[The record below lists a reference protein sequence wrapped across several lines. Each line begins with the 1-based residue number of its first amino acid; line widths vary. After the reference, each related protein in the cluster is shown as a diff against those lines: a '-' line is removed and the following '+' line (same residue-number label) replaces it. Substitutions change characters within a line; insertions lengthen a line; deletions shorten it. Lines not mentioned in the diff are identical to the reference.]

1 TRELK
6 LAVDELGLERGDLKS
21 IVIYGFKRSFM
32 TGTYLEKRAYVRQ
45 VIDFYEKIERQHFG
59 EAESS
64 PASESEIEAA
74 L

>member
-6 LAVDELGLERGDLKS
+6 LAVDELGLDRGDLKS

-32 TGTYLEKRAYVRQ
+32 PGTYLEKRAYVRQ

-59 EAESS
+59 EIEPYNASS
-64 PASESEIEAA
+64 AIDDAD
-74 L
+74 